1 MVWGKAGTKTLT
13 TAGTTVT
20 TPTMT
25 PSKFNVTLG
34 HTYGTGNVNTRL
46 RVGIDSIDVTSKYSN
61 RYADNGGSDDITE
74 TTANVIRV
82 SSRDRD
88 ELNVVYG
95 CNIAGEE
102 KLFYGF
108 TVNQENTGATSPT
121 RTAFSAKWITTAG
134 QYNLIQWLNSSADF
148 PVGSNMTALGN
159 EITPTTGKPTDVQ
172 LGSRFEETDTRK
184 MYHKVDVTGSD
195 VSLTGLKAYY
205 KFNEASGNIINQAE
219 SVGSSDSIG
228 TNADMTIT
236 GATYDQTGI
245 IGKAL
250 SFDGSN
256 DYGTLGS
263 SLSNFNF
270 LHGTGD
276 WSINF
281 WVKYDEFIAEDRFLS
296 NLDSTELR
304 GMDMAVGWNGDPDG
318 SLGMAIKS
326 DNGFMVNQG
335 GFTFPATVSA
345 GAWVMITMTCDYS
358 DTTNTYKVYLNGSAG
373 GTQARGT
380 TGSTGNSEYSLKLA
394 CRGNAVNKFFDGSF
408 DELSIWQREL
418 SQSEITSLY
427 NSGNGKEIN
436 SDVWSELGT

>member
-172 LGSRFEETDTRK
+172 VGSRFEETDTRK
-184 MYHKVDVTGSD
+184 MYHYESEL
-195 VSLTGLKAYY
+195 SLTGLKAHYD
-205 KFNEASGNIINQAE
+205 FSQTSGNLLNVATN
-219 SVGSSDSIG
+219 SDSLGSSGDLTATGTITKTAGAWYFNGGSAQNT
-228 TNADMTIT
+228 TNALPSTFTAFTMNMWIKPVSSTTSGYSMVLSAVDGNSNNFSTINGT
-236 GATYDQTGI
+236 GSG
-245 IGKAL
+245 GKWQPTVGAYAGTESL
-250 SFDGSN
+250 IVTSGSQNTSDYQMVTLVFDGSLS
-256 DYGTLGS
+256 GTARAKGYYNGVIDGTPTATPVS
-263 SLSNFNF
+263 SATANSKICIAIQGNS
-270 LHGTGD
+270 GQTP
-276 WSINF
+276 I
-281 WVKYDEFIAEDRFLS
+281 FIARYKDVSVWDRAL
-296 NLDSTELR
+296 
-304 GMDMAVGWNGDPDG
+304 
-318 SLGMAIKS
+318 
-326 DNGFMVNQG
+326 
-335 GFTFPATVSA
+335 
-345 GAWVMITMTCDYS
+345 
-358 DTTNTYKVYLNGSAG
+358 
-373 GTQARGT
+373 
-380 TGSTGNSEYSLKLA
+380 TG
-394 CRGNAVNKFFDGSF
+394 
-408 DELSIWQREL
+408 
-418 SQSEITSLY
+418 SEITQLY
-427 NSGNGKEIN
+427 NSGTPIAPKDILGWK
-436 SDVWSELGT
+436 ELGT